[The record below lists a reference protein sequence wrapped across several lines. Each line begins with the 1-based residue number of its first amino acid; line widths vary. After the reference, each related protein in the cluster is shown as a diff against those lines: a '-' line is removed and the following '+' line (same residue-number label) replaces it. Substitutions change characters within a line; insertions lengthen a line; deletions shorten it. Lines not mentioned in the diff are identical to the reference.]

1 MQDPQSASIAS
12 LVSDALQRV
21 TNLMRGELE
30 LARAEFAQGMSRAA
44 TGLALI
50 LGATVMGITALNV
63 AAGAI
68 VAALVESGL
77 TTAIAAAIVTA
88 LFAVATLLLGLAGIK
103 SLKSAAEAPDRV
115 VSNLRKDAN
124 TLKEIVPNGT
134 EH

>member
-103 SLKSAAEAPDRV
+103 SLKSAAEAP
-115 VSNLRKDAN
+115 SHL
-124 TLKEIVPNGT
+124 P
-134 EH
+134 

>member
-30 LARAEFAQGMSRAA
+30 LARAEFTQGMSRAA